1 MLHTGCV
8 KDQTLGRALRRKKA
22 ENGYTYRQLDP
33 ILGATANAINRWHED
48 RSRPTAEHAEALMA
62 YLGVDIDELGA
73 LILRGEMLRAGLL
86 RP

>member
-1 MLHTGCV
+1 MTH
-8 KDQTLGRALRRKKA
+8 QTIGGALRAKKA

-48 RSRPTAEHAEALMA
+48 QSRPSAVHAAALMD

-86 RP
+86 LP